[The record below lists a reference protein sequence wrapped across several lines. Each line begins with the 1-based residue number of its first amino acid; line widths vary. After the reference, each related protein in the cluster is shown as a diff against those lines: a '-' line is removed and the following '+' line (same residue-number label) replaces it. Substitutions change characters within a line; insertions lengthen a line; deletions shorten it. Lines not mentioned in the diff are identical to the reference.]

1 MPATISDPLQ
11 TISEVQAAIAAGERL
26 FLAGSRSALSQLPMG
41 NWVGGTISYFMTGEG
56 GLQAEDRVFVTRI
69 PAFAINVW
77 AEDYGPQE
85 LARIYRDAPA
95 HGFTFIVLPAGTH
108 VHRLFAE
115 QAPSFDGFLMRPV
128 VGWVTGVPVDRIG
141 LDSPAVFNGRTGAVL
156 EDRCAALHVQLPPN
170 KMADLD
176 IVNIF
181 ESADG
186 EVARFDET
194 GFHVSQCR
202 IGGKPANLADY
213 ICENGI
219 STEFPLVA
227 DYNGTSINVSFQKN
241 DPVARTVDLFAPVFP
256 GVDYRFAKPV
266 EDYEGAFAR
275 QIAAEDCEPYFAC
288 NCILNYLYGHLEGKK
303 TGCITGP
310 ITFGEIAHQLLNQTM
325 VRLYLRDIG

>member
-1 MPATISDPLQ
+1 MPATISATLQ
-11 TISEVQAAIAAGERL
+11 SIPEVQAAIAAGDSL
-26 FLAGSRSALSQLPMG
+26 FLAGSRNALSQLPRG
-41 NWVGGTISYFMTGEG
+41 HWVGGTISYFMTEEG
-56 GLQAEDRVFVTRI
+56 GRQADDRVFVTPI
-69 PAFAINVW
+69 PAFALDVR

-95 HGFTFIVLPAGTH
+95 HGFTLIVLPAGTQ

-141 LDSPAVFNGRTGAVL
+141 LDSPAVFNGGTGTVL
-156 EDRCAALHVQLPPN
+156 EERCAALHVELPPN

-186 EVARFDET
+186 QVIRFDQT
-194 GFHVSQCR
+194 GFHVAQCR
-202 IGGKPANLADY
+202 IAGKPVNLADY
-213 ICENGI
+213 ISENGI
-219 STEFPLVA
+219 STELPLVA
-227 DYNGTSINVSFQKN
+227 DYNGTSINVSFQKV

-256 GVDYRFAKPV
+256 GVEYRFAKPV
-266 EDYEGAFAR
+266 EDYEAAFAR
-275 QIAAEDCEPYFAC
+275 QITAEGRGPFFSC

-325 VRLYLRDIG
+325 VRLYLRDI

>member
-1 MPATISDPLQ
+1 MPAPISATLQ
-11 TISEVQAAIAAGERL
+11 TVPAVQAAIATGESL
-26 FLAGSRSALSQLPMG
+26 FLAGSRSALSQLPRG

-56 GLQAEDRVFVTRI
+56 GLQAEDRIFVTRI
-69 PAFAINVW
+69 PAFAIDVR

-85 LARIYRDAPA
+85 LARINGDAPA
-95 HGFTFIVLPAGTH
+95 HGFTFLVLPAGTQ
-108 VHRLFAE
+108 VHRHFAE
-115 QAPSFDGFLMRPV
+115 QAPSLDGFLLRPV

-141 LDSPAVFNGRTGAVL
+141 LDFPAVFNGRTGAIL
-156 EDRCAALHVQLPPN
+156 EERCAALHVELPPN

-186 EVARFDET
+186 EVVRFDET

-213 ICENGI
+213 ISENKI
-219 STEFPLVA
+219 STEFPLVG
-227 DYNGTSINVSFQKN
+227 DYNGSAINVSFQKV

-256 GVDYRFAKPV
+256 GVDYCFAKSV
-266 EDYEGAFAR
+266 DDYETAFVR
-275 QIAAEDCEPYFAC
+275 QIAAEGSGPYFSC
-288 NCILNYLYGHLEGKK
+288 NCILNYLYGHLEGKR
-303 TGCITGP
+303 TGSITGP

-325 VRLYLRDIG
+325 VRLYLRDI